1 MNLYVKIGG
10 KPSAAGSCWDY
21 RRQGIDGLHHPS
33 TKEST
38 QHAGGRFGVFDARF
52 PFHSSSRESCL
63 AAHDTCLVNPPEPP
77 PEH

>member
-10 KPSAAGSCWDY
+10 NPLLLVVV
-21 RRQGIDGLHHPS
+21 GIIADKVLMGCITPS